1 MADRALTELLQSIV
15 DLARASFGARASSI
29 LALDEK
35 ANELVFA
42 AVAGE
47 GSDSLVGRRIPS
59 STGIAGWVLVTREPL
74 VVDDLARDPRFG
86 REAAESTGY
95 VPRAIAAVPLLRGD
109 RVLGVLEVLDP
120 AETNLLDLLAK
131 QAAIALALDSAS

>member
-47 GSDSLVGRRIPS
+47 GSDSLVGRRSPS

>member
-1 MADRALTELLQSIV
+1 MADAAVSELLQSIV
-15 DLARASFGARASSI
+15 DLARATFGARASSI
-29 LALDEK
+29 LSLDED
-35 ANELVFA
+35 ANELVFI

-47 GSDSLVGRRIPS
+47 GSDSLVGRRISS

-74 VVDDLARDPRFG
+74 VVDDLAGDPRFG

-95 VPRAIAAVPLLRGD
+95 VPRAIVAVPLLRGD

-120 AETNLLDLLAK
+120 AETNLLDLFAK
-131 QAAIALALDSAS
+131 QAAIGLALASSA

>member
-86 REAAESTGY
+86 REAAEQLLAAAPDAVVVETGLPFWRPDGGAGWISTHGQG
-95 VPRAIAAVPLLRGD
+95 RANLEAAAELLRRG
-109 RVLGVLEVLDP
+109 
-120 AETNLLDLLAK
+120 
-131 QAAIALALDSAS
+131 I

>member
-1 MADRALTELLQSIV
+1 VADRALTELLQSIV

>member
-95 VPRAIAAVPLLRGD
+95 VPRAIAAVPLLRDD